1 MEDKY
6 DETYLEEMGIDKV
19 VELLDDSLGR
29 IKKIST
35 MIKNKENIDEE
46 TKGNVIELYDSVN
59 MIYDFEMSKEL
70 NEQKKNGKKFLSDD
84 DVDNLIIKIIK
95 E

>member
-19 VELLDDSLGR
+19 VELLDDSLVR

-70 NEQKKNGKKFLSDD
+70 NDQKKNGKEFLSDD
-84 DVDNLIIKIIK
+84 EVDNLIIKIIK